1 MSRSRRNFS
10 AEFKTNLVLQLL
22 KGEKEL
28 NVFAVEND
36 IQPNLLRNW
45 KKEFLT
51 TADPLPKNARKKL
64 NTPKRSVN
72 LLCRLTGS
80 KKKSEEVI
88 GPDYESK
95 FSPKPFDD

>member
-28 NVFAVEND
+28 NVLAVEND
-36 IQPNLLRNW
+36 IQPNLSATGKRN
-45 KKEFLT
+45 FLQMRPLLLIT
-51 TADPLPKNARKKL
+51 SGKTISGKNLPKNARKKL

-80 KKKSEEVI
+80 KKI
-88 GPDYESK
+88 
-95 FSPKPFDD
+95 

>member
-28 NVFAVEND
+28 NVLAVEND

-45 KKEFLT
+45 KKE
-51 TADPLPKNARKKL
+51 
-64 NTPKRSVN
+64 RSVN

-80 KKKSEEVI
+80 KKSEEVI